1 MIIDQILD
9 QLQGMP
15 VVRAR
20 AASRRRSLTPEAQ
33 ILLKSAWY
41 QPRSGAL
48 QRPGRGRRVGR

>member
-20 AASRRRSLTPEAQ
+20 PARRRTLTPEAQ
-33 ILLKSAWY
+33 ILLNSAWY
-41 QPRSGAL
+41 QPRSSAL
-48 QRPGRGRRVGR
+48 RRPGRGSRVGR